1 MANNTNRNK
10 GRQTQSRQS
19 QSRAAAEREALKKAR
34 KQENISRIVGVSLF
48 AVSVIFF
55 FIAVI
60 SGEGLWNLLHNIYV
74 GLFGVLAAC
83 VFPVLVIVLIILYSI
98 KEKELSKLISKGTE
112 AIILV
117 LLLSAFIHIVQNQ
130 PGADFKVA
138 VTEAF
143 KSGSAEFNGGFFGA
157 LIGWILLTLGK
168 APAIIV
174 DLVLIFVDFMLLT
187 AITIIQFFKGAA
199 KPAAD
204 TYKKVAPV
212 INEKIEQRKLRK

>member
-19 QSRAAAEREALKKAR
+19 QSRAAAEREALKR
-34 KQENISRIVGVSLF
+34 QENKRISAESLVF
-48 AVSVIFF
+48 HFCCF
-55 FIAVI
+55 CYFLFIAVI

-174 DLVLIFVDFMLLT
+174 DLVLIFC
-187 AITIIQFFKGAA
+187 
-199 KPAAD
+199 
-204 TYKKVAPV
+204 
-212 INEKIEQRKLRK
+212 